1 MRNTQVCAAWATWEC
16 TVKELG
22 RQRHILRKFVVQMRM
37 TVVRAALQA
46 WRHNVAEARLVH
58 ESMRD
63 MADRRSHVCA
73 DLTLATWRRGVQDR
87 LRQARWLAK
96 SLTRRAKDLLS
107 AGYAFWSQYRK
118 RKHAMRLL
126 TAKATRN
133 LRHGLA
139 SAWLNAW
146 QDKAR
151 HGIWRRAGFTRI
163 ALGGRARLLSRT
175 IAAWR
180 ASAVAERR
188 RRDALARMRFR
199 RHRDATGPVLLGWAD
214 YVALRVESQRRA
226 EESEAAERKREAALR
241 EKEREMEVIQ
251 LAREEEQEEQRRRDD
266 RCVREQLDAIAERE
280 SVWGRRLEYQR
291 RRIVS
296 KEVLR
301 QRQDTLCRMLG
312 IWLCRADITRWR
324 ISLIARAR
332 VKIQNLALLNSFKR
346 WRENAAG
353 SK

>member
-1 MRNTQVCAAWATWEC
+1 M
-16 TVKELG
+16 KELG
-22 RQRHILRKFVVQMRM
+22 WQRHILRKFVVHMRM

-58 ESMRD
+58 ETMRD
-63 MADRRSHVCA
+63 MADRRSLVCA
-73 DLTLATWRRGVQDR
+73 DLAMATWRRGAQDR
-87 LRQARWLAK
+87 LRQARWLAN

-118 RKHAMRLL
+118 RKHTRRLL

-133 LRHGLA
+133 LRHSLA
-139 SAWLNAW
+139 CAWLHAW
-146 QDKAR
+146 QDKVR
-151 HGIWRRAGFTRI
+151 HGIRRKAGVKKI
-163 ALGGRARLLSRT
+163 ALGRRSRLLSRT
-175 IAAWR
+175 LAAWR
-180 ASAVAERR
+180 ASAVAEWR
-188 RRDALARMRFR
+188 RRDALSRMRFR

-214 YVALRVESQRRA
+214 YVALQVESQRRA

-241 EKEREMEVIQ
+241 EKEREMELIL
-251 LAREEEQEEQRRRDD
+251 LAREEEQEEKRRRDD
-266 RCVREQLDAIAERE
+266 RCVREQLDAIVERE
-280 SVWGRRLEYQR
+280 SVWVRRLEYQR

-301 QRQDTLCRMLG
+301 QRQDTLYRMLE
-312 IWLCRADITRWR
+312 IWLCRAGITRRR
-324 ISLIARAR
+324 ISLISRAR
-332 VKIQNLALLNSFKR
+332 VKIQNLALLNSLKR